1 MDLDAYVA
9 EHGGEWRRLEVLVTQ
24 RRLDPA
30 EVDEMV
36 LLYQRAATHLSI
48 VRSRTPDAV
57 VLADLSRLVLA
68 GRAAINR
75 SDRMSWRPVAG
86 FFAARLPAALYRT
99 RWWWI
104 TVMVV
109 LVGAAWGLIAY
120 VQQHPQ
126 VLTDWFGRHP
136 DEQILVDNFVGYY
149 SEYRAE
155 TFFASVWVNNAMLT
169 AQCLASGVLI
179 VPVFYLLGD
188 NLLKIGMMGAA
199 MFDAGAGDVYLTYI
213 APHGFLEL
221 TAIFVGGG
229 VGLRIGWSWIAPGP
243 LMSRRTSLVHWAREG
258 MTVAVGLVFVLL
270 VAGLLEAWV
279 TPSAL
284 PPAVRIG
291 IGAGLWGLFLVYA
304 LVWGRAVALRGEE
317 VQSRPEALSSR

>member
-1 MDLDAYVA
+1 VDLDAYVA
-9 EHGGEWRRLEVLVTQ
+9 EHGGEWRRLEVLAGR
-24 RRLDPA
+24 RRLNPA

-75 SDRMSWRPVAG
+75 SERMSWRPVAA
-86 FFAARLPAALYRT
+86 FFAVRLPAALYRT
-99 RWWWI
+99 RWWGL

-109 LVGAAWGLIAY
+109 MVGAAWGLIEY
-120 VQQHPQ
+120 VQRYPA
-126 VLTDWFGRHP
+126 VLEQWFGAHP
-136 DEQILVDNFVGYY
+136 DEARLVQDFVGYY

-155 TFFASVWVNNAMLT
+155 TFFSAVFVNNAMLA

-179 VPVFYLLGD
+179 LPVFYLLAT
-188 NLLKIGMMGAA
+188 NLISIAMMGAA
-199 MFDAGAGDVYLTYI
+199 MFDAGAGDIYLTYI

-221 TAIFVGGG
+221 TAIFIGGG

-243 LMSRRTSLVHWAREG
+243 VMTRRESLVHWAREG
-258 MTVAVGLVFVLL
+258 MIVAVGLVFILL
-270 VAGLLEAWV
+270 VSGILEAYV
-279 TPSAL
+279 TPSPLPAAL
-284 PPAVRIG
+284 RVG
-291 IGAGLWGLFLVYA
+291 IGAVLWLLFLGYA
-304 LVWGRAVALRGEE
+304 LIWGRTA
-317 VQSRPEALSSR
+317 QSRPEAFSSR

>member
-24 RRLDPA
+24 RRLKPA
-30 EVDEMV
+30 EADEMV

-75 SDRMSWRPVAG
+75 SDRLSWRPVAG
-86 FFAARLPAALYRT
+86 FFAFRLPAALYRT
-99 RWWWI
+99 RWWWL
-104 TVMVV
+104 TVMGV
-109 LVGAAWGLIAY
+109 LVAAAWAMIAY

-126 VLTDWFGRHP
+126 VLTDWFGRNP
-136 DEQILVDNFVGYY
+136 DDAALVENFVGYY

-155 TFFASVWVNNAMLT
+155 TFFASVWVNNAMLA

-179 VPVFYLLGD
+179 VPVFYLLGT
-188 NLLKIGMMGAA
+188 NLVQIAMMGAA

-243 LMSRRTSLVHWAREG
+243 LMTRRASLVHWAGEG

-270 VAGLLEAWV
+270 VSGILEAWV

-284 PPAVRIG
+284 PAPVRVG
-291 IGAGLWGLFLVYA
+291 VGAGLWVLFLGYA
-304 LVWGRAVALRGEE
+304 LVWGRAVDA
-317 VQSRPEALSSR
+317 QSRPEALSSR

>member
-1 MDLDAYVA
+1 VA
-9 EHGGEWRRLEVLVTQ
+9 EHGGEWRRLEVLVGR
-24 RRLDPA
+24 RRLNAA

-75 SDRMSWRPVAG
+75 SERLSWRPAAA
-86 FFAARLPAALYRT
+86 FFAAKLPAALYRT
-99 RWWWI
+99 RWWWL

-109 LVGAAWGLIAY
+109 MVGAAWGLIEY
-120 VQQHPQ
+120 VQRYPA
-126 VLTDWFGRHP
+126 VLEAWFGAHP
-136 DEQILVDNFVGYY
+136 DEAALVEQFVGYY

-155 TFFASVWVNNAMLT
+155 TFFSAVWVNNAMLA

-179 VPVFYLLGD
+179 VPVFYLLAT
-188 NLLKIGMMGAA
+188 NLISIAMMGAA

-221 TAIFVGGG
+221 TAIFIGGG

-243 LMSRRTSLVHWAREG
+243 LTTRRESLVHWAKEG
-258 MTVAVGLVFVLL
+258 MVVAVGLVFILL
-270 VAGLLEAWV
+270 VSGVLEAYV
-279 TPSAL
+279 TPSSL
-284 PPAVRIG
+284 PAPVRVG
-291 IGAGLWGLFLVYA
+291 IGAVLWLGFLLYA
-304 LVWGRAVALRGEE
+304 LVWGRV
-317 VQSRPEALSSR
+317 VQSRPEAFSSR

>member
-1 MDLDAYVA
+1 VDLDAYVA
-9 EHGGEWRRLEVLVTQ
+9 EHGGEWRRLEVLVA
-24 RRLDPA
+24 RRNLSPA

-75 SDRMSWRPVAG
+75 SERLSWRPAAA
-86 FFAARLPAALYRT
+86 FFVTDLPAALYRT
-99 RWWWI
+99 RGWWL

-109 LVGAAWGLIAY
+109 LVAAAWGLIAY
-120 VQQHPQ
+120 VQQDPA
-126 VLTDWFGRHP
+126 VLEAWFGAHP
-136 DEQILVDNFVGYY
+136 DQARLVDDFVGYY

-155 TFFASVWVNNAMLT
+155 TFFSAVWVNNAMLA

-179 VPVFYLLGD
+179 LPVFYLLGN
-188 NLLKIGMMGAA
+188 NLISIAMMGAA
-199 MFDAGAGDVYLTYI
+199 MFDAGAGDVYLIYI

-221 TAIFVGGG
+221 TAIFIGGG

-243 LMSRRTSLVHWAREG
+243 LLSRRASLVHWAKEG
-258 MTVAVGLVFVLL
+258 MTVAVGLVFILL
-270 VAGLLEAWV
+270 VSGILEAYV
-279 TPSAL
+279 TPSGL
-284 PPAVRIG
+284 PAPVRVG
-291 IGAGLWGLFLVYA
+291 IGAVLWVLFLVYA
-304 LVWGRAVALRGEE
+304 LVWGASVCREQA
-317 VQSRPEALSSR
+317 QSRPEALSNR

>member
-9 EHGGEWRRLEVLVTQ
+9 EHGGEWRRLEVLVGR
-24 RRLDPA
+24 RRLNTA
-30 EVDEMV
+30 EIDEMV

-75 SDRMSWRPVAG
+75 SERMSWRPVAA
-86 FFAARLPAALYRT
+86 FFVVDLPAALYRT
-99 RWWWI
+99 RRWWL

-109 LVGAAWGLIAY
+109 MVAAAWALIAH
-120 VQQHPQ
+120 VQRYPA
-126 VLTDWFGRHP
+126 VLEAWFGAHP
-136 DEQILVDNFVGYY
+136 DEARLVEQFVGYY

-155 TFFASVWVNNAMLT
+155 TFFSAVWVNNAMLA

-179 VPVFYLLGD
+179 LPVFYLLGS
-188 NLLKIGMMGAA
+188 NLIGIAMMGAA
-199 MFDAGAGDVYLTYI
+199 MFDAGAGDIYLTYI

-221 TAIFVGGG
+221 TAIFIGGG

-243 LMSRRTSLVHWAREG
+243 LMTRRESLVRWAREG
-258 MTVAVGLVFVLL
+258 MVVAVGLVVVLL
-270 VAGLLEAWV
+270 VSGVLEAYV
-279 TPSAL
+279 TPSGL
-284 PPAVRIG
+284 PPAVRVG
-291 IGAGLWGLFLVYA
+291 IGAVLWLLFLGYA
-304 LVWGRAVALRGEE
+304 LVWGRV

>member
-9 EHGGEWRRLEVLVTQ
+9 EHGGEWRRLEVLVGR
-24 RRLDPA
+24 RRLNTA
-30 EVDEMV
+30 EIDEMV

-75 SDRMSWRPVAG
+75 SERLSWRPVAA
-86 FFAARLPAALYRT
+86 FFAVHLPAALYRT
-99 RWWWI
+99 RWWWL

-109 LVGAAWGLIAY
+109 MVGAAWGLIEY
-120 VQQHPQ
+120 VQSYPA
-126 VLTDWFGRHP
+126 VLEAWFGAHP
-136 DEQILVDNFVGYY
+136 DEARLVEQFVGYY

-155 TFFASVWVNNAMLT
+155 TFFSAVWVNNAMLA

-179 VPVFYLLGD
+179 LPVFYLLGS
-188 NLLKIGMMGAA
+188 NLISIAMMGAA
-199 MFDAGAGDVYLTYI
+199 MFDAGAGDIYLTYI

-221 TAIFVGGG
+221 TAIFIGGG
-229 VGLRIGWSWIAPGP
+229 VGLRIGWAWIAPGP
-243 LMSRRTSLVHWAREG
+243 SSTRRESLVRWAREG
-258 MTVAVGLVFVLL
+258 MVVAVGLVFVLL
-270 VAGLLEAWV
+270 VSGLLEAYV
-279 TPSAL
+279 TPSGL
-284 PPAVRIG
+284 PAAVRVG
-291 IGAGLWGLFLVYA
+291 IGAVLWLLFLGYA
-304 LVWGRAVALRGEE
+304 LVWGRA

>member
-9 EHGGEWRRLEVLVTQ
+9 EHGGEWRRLEALVTR
-24 RRLDPA
+24 RRLKPV

-75 SDRMSWRPVAG
+75 SERVSWRP
-86 FFAARLPAALYRT
+86 AADFVMFKLPAALYRT
-99 RWWWI
+99 RWWWL
-104 TVMVV
+104 TVTVLMVA
-109 LVGAAWGLIAY
+109 AAWGLIDY
-120 VQQHPQ
+120 VLGHPT
-126 VLTDWFGRHP
+126 VLQEWFGAHP
-136 DEQILVDNFVGYY
+136 DEAQLVDDFVNYY

-155 TFFASVWVNNAMLT
+155 TFFSAVWVNNAMLA

-179 VPVFYLLGD
+179 LPVFYLLGT
-188 NLLKIGMMGAA
+188 NLINIGMMGAA

-221 TAIFVGGG
+221 TALFIGAG

-243 LMSRRTSLVHWAREG
+243 LMTRRQSLVHWAKQG
-258 MTVAVGLVFVLL
+258 MVVAVGLVFVLL
-270 VAGLLEAWV
+270 VSGILEAYV
-279 TPSAL
+279 TPSPL
-284 PPAVRIG
+284 PAPVRIG
-291 IGAGLWGLFLVYA
+291 IGGVLWVLFLAYA
-304 LVWGRAVALRGEE
+304 LVWGR
-317 VQSRPEALSSR
+317 EAQRRVREPLD

>member
-9 EHGGEWRRLEVLVTQ
+9 EHGGEWRRLEVLAAR
-24 RRLDPA
+24 RRLSPA
-30 EVDEMV
+30 EIDEMV

-75 SDRMSWRPVAG
+75 GGGLSWRPVAA
-86 FFAARLPAALYRT
+86 FFVVRLPAALYRT
-99 RWWWI
+99 RWWWL

-109 LVGAAWGLIAY
+109 MVAAAAGLIAY
-120 VQQHPQ
+120 VQRYPA
-126 VLTDWFGRHP
+126 VLAAWFGAHP
-136 DEQILVDNFVGYY
+136 DEDRLVRDFVGYY

-155 TFFASVWVNNAMLT
+155 TFFSAVWVNNAMLA
-169 AQCLASGVLI
+169 AQCLASGILI
-179 VPVFYLLGD
+179 LPVFYLLAR
-188 NLLKIGMMGAA
+188 NLISIAMMGAA
-199 MFDAGAGDVYLTYI
+199 MFDAGAGDVYLTYV

-221 TAIFVGGG
+221 TAIFIGGG

-243 LMSRRTSLVHWAREG
+243 LMTRRESLVHWARDG
-258 MTVAVGLVFVLL
+258 MIVAVGLVFVLL
-270 VAGLLEAWV
+270 VSGVLEAYL

-284 PPAVRIG
+284 PAVVRV
-291 IGAGLWGLFLVYA
+291 GAGGLLWLLLLGYA
-304 LVWGRAVALRGEE
+304 LVWGRTVH
-317 VQSRPEALSSR
+317 SRPEALSSR

>member
-1 MDLDAYVA
+1 VDLDAYVA
-9 EHGGEWRRLEVLVTQ
+9 EHGGEWRRLEVLVA
-24 RRLDPA
+24 RHRLTAA

-48 VRSRTPDAV
+48 VRSRTPDPV

-75 SDRMSWRPVAG
+75 SERMSWRPVAA
-86 FFAARLPAALYRT
+86 FFTVGLPAALYRT
-99 RWWWI
+99 RWWWL

-109 LVGAAWGLIAY
+109 MVGAAWGLIGY
-120 VQQHPQ
+120 VQRYPA
-126 VLTDWFGRHP
+126 VLEAWFGAHP
-136 DEQILVDNFVGYY
+136 DEAALVEQFVGYY

-155 TFFASVWVNNAMLT
+155 TFFSAVWVNNAML
-169 AQCLASGVLI
+169 AVQCLASGVLI
-179 VPVFYLLGD
+179 LPVFYLLAT
-188 NLLKIGMMGAA
+188 NLISIAMMGAA

-221 TAIFVGGG
+221 TAIFIGGG

-243 LMSRRTSLVHWAREG
+243 LLTRRESLVAWARQG
-258 MTVAVGLVFVLL
+258 MIVAVGLVVVLL
-270 VAGLLEAWV
+270 VSGILEAYV

-284 PPAVRIG
+284 PAPVRVG
-291 IGAGLWGLFLVYA
+291 IGALLWVGFLLYA
-304 LVWGRAVALRGEE
+304 LVWGRR

>member
-9 EHGGEWRRLEVLVTQ
+9 EHGGEWRRLEVLVA
-24 RRLDPA
+24 RSRLNPA

-75 SDRMSWRPVAG
+75 SERLSWRPAAQ
-86 FFAARLPAALYRT
+86 FFVTKLPAALYRT
-99 RWWWI
+99 RWWWL

-109 LVGAAWGLIAY
+109 MIGAAWALIAY
-120 VQQHPQ
+120 VQQNPV
-126 VLTDWFGRHP
+126 VLEQWFGAHP
-136 DEQILVDNFVGYY
+136 DEARLVDEFVNYY
-149 SEYRAE
+149 SEYRAS
-155 TFFASVWVNNAMLT
+155 TFFSAVWVNNAMLA

-179 VPVFYLLGD
+179 LPVFYLLGN
-188 NLLKIGMMGAA
+188 NLVSIAMMGAA

-221 TAIFVGGG
+221 TAIFIGGG

-243 LMSRRTSLVHWAREG
+243 LLSRRESLVHWAKEG
-258 MTVAVGLVFVLL
+258 MTVAVGLVFILL
-270 VAGLLEAWV
+270 VSGILEAYV

-284 PPAVRIG
+284 PAPVRVG
-291 IGAGLWGLFLVYA
+291 IGAVLWLAFLAYA
-304 LVWGRAVALRGEE
+304 LIWGRNVAREAA
-317 VQSRPEALSSR
+317 QSRPEALSSR

>member
-24 RRLDPA
+24 RRLNPA
-30 EVDEMV
+30 EADELV

-68 GRAAINR
+68 GRAAISR
-75 SDRMSWRPVAG
+75 RQRLSWRPVAG
-86 FFAARLPAALYRT
+86 FLTTRFPAALYRT

-104 TVMVV
+104 TVTMIMMTSGWALISYVSQRPD
-109 LVGAAWGLIAY
+109 LIATY
-120 VQQHPQ
+120 
-126 VLTDWFGRHP
+126 FGQRP
-136 DEQILVDNFVGYY
+136 DEAALVDNFVTYY

-155 TFFASVWVNNAMLT
+155 TFFSAVWVNNAMLT

-179 VPVFYLLGD
+179 LPVFYLLAS
-188 NLLKIGMMGAA
+188 NLIAIGMMGAA
-199 MFDAGAGDVYLTYI
+199 MVEAGAGDIYLVYI

-221 TAIFVGGG
+221 TSVFIGGA

-243 LMSRRTSLVHWAREG
+243 LLSRRQSLVHWAKEG
-258 MTVAVGLVFVLL
+258 MIVAVGLVGVLL
-270 VAGLLEAWV
+270 VAGILEAYV
-279 TPSAL
+279 TPSPL
-284 PPAVRIG
+284 PPMVRVG
-291 IGAGLWGLFLVYA
+291 IGAGLWGLFLMYA
-304 LVWGRAVALRGEE
+304 LVRGRAAHLEG
-317 VQSRPEALSSR
+317 QSRPDALSSR

>member
-9 EHGGEWRRLEVLVTQ
+9 EHGGEWRRLEVLVG
-24 RRLDPA
+24 RRKLNPA

-75 SDRMSWRPVAG
+75 SERMSWRPVAA
-86 FFAARLPAALYRT
+86 FFAVRLPAALYRT
-99 RWWWI
+99 RWWWL

-109 LVGAAWGLIAY
+109 MVGAAWGLIEY
-120 VQQHPQ
+120 VQRYPA
-126 VLTDWFGRHP
+126 VLEAWFGAHP
-136 DEQILVDNFVGYY
+136 DEALLVENFVGYY
-149 SEYRAE
+149 SEYRAA
-155 TFFASVWVNNAMLT
+155 TFFSAVWVNNAMLA

-179 VPVFYLLGD
+179 LPVFYLLAT
-188 NLLKIGMMGAA
+188 NLISIAMMGAA

-221 TAIFVGGG
+221 TAIFIGGG

-243 LMSRRTSLVHWAREG
+243 LMTRRESLVHWAREG
-258 MTVAVGLVFVLL
+258 MIVAVGLVFILL
-270 VAGLLEAWV
+270 VSGVLEAYV
-279 TPSAL
+279 TPSPLPAAL
-284 PPAVRIG
+284 RVGFGGLLWLLFLGYAL
-291 IGAGLWGLFLVYA
+291 LWG
-304 LVWGRAVALRGEE
+304 RR
-317 VQSRPEALSSR
+317 QSRPEAFSSR

>member
-1 MDLDAYVA
+1 VDLDAYVA
-9 EHGGEWRRLEVLVTQ
+9 EHGGEWRRLEVLVG
-24 RRLDPA
+24 RRKLNPA

-75 SDRMSWRPVAG
+75 SERLSWRPAAE
-86 FFAARLPAALYRT
+86 FFVTKLPAALYRT
-99 RWWWI
+99 RWWWL
-104 TVMVV
+104 TVMVT
-109 LVGAAWGLIAY
+109 LVAAAWGLIAY
-120 VQQHPQ
+120 VQQDPA
-126 VLTDWFGRHP
+126 VLEAWFGAHP
-136 DEQILVDNFVGYY
+136 DEARLVDDFVNYY

-155 TFFASVWVNNAMLT
+155 TFFSAVWVNNAMLA

-179 VPVFYLLGD
+179 LPVFYLLGN
-188 NLLKIGMMGAA
+188 NLISIGMMGAA

-221 TAIFVGGG
+221 TAIFIGGG

-243 LMSRRTSLVHWAREG
+243 LMSRRESLVHWAKEG
-258 MTVAVGLVFVLL
+258 MTVAVGLVFILL
-270 VAGLLEAWV
+270 VSGILEAYV
-279 TPSAL
+279 TPSPL
-284 PPAVRIG
+284 PAPMRVG
-291 IGAGLWGLFLVYA
+291 IGAILWLLFLAYA
-304 LVWGRAVALRGEE
+304 LVWGRSVCHQAA
-317 VQSRPEALSSR
+317 QSRPEALSSR